1 MTKFKK
7 RKEEQ
12 LQQQGGG
19 ASTSTAPSNGSTS
32 KATSSV
38 SERFGKIF
46 KKNKKKKALSS
57 TRQKLAV
64 ENSPGSS
71 DENSSPSS
79 PMSNASDNDDL
90 LPSPPSNGANDYEMP
105 DALNNFNGNN
115 GFNCENKFAKIQSA
129 RRYHR
134 KAYRPLKNRNAV
146 APFMVDQEFWVQ
158 IKTCCGYAYENQT
171 IGALLIDTNETR
183 EICQKHSH
191 RTLNST
197 KMIAGKDDMYASR
210 SHVNGIGASVITA
223 NTHDFQKM
231 AVYNPLPLPLPLP
244 MSKPTSLPSKKH
256 HLLKSQGMLNQM
268 VSHDILASQPTDLSL
283 SSSASIIA
291 QAQPTAIDLSMDS
304 TSSSSKISTKAGH
317 SKATNYLHKI
327 KADSGKIVKQS
338 LERMA
343 PSKIKVNEVKNLIKY
358 CTDKSSNNKK
368 FGARNVAM
376 AAMGTP
382 GVSNENK
389 VIEAIAGNKFSDN
402 SSDSGYEETLHDT
415 AQVNLNFSAEIV

>member
-12 LQQQGGG
+12 LQQQSG
-19 ASTSTAPSNGSTS
+19 ASTSAQSNGNSS

-46 KKNKKKKALSS
+46 KKTKKKKVLSS
-57 TRQKLAV
+57 TRQKLTV
-64 ENSPGSS
+64 ENSPASS

-79 PMSNASDNDDL
+79 PMSNTSDNDDL
-90 LPSPPSNGANDYEMP
+90 LPSLASNGANDYEIT

-115 GFNCENKFAKIQSA
+115 GFDCENKFAKNQSA

-134 KAYRPLKNRNAV
+134 KAYRPLKNRNTV
-146 APFMVDQEFWVQ
+146 TPFTVDQEFWVQ

-183 EICQKHSH
+183 QICQKHSH
-191 RTLNST
+191 QTVT
-197 KMIAGKDDMYASR
+197 KMIAGKDDMYSSR
-210 SHVNGIGASVITA
+210 SHANGIGSSVIIP
-223 NTHDFQKM
+223 NTHDFQQVT
-231 AVYNPLPLPLPLP
+231 AYNPSPLPLPLP

-256 HLLKSQGMLNQM
+256 HLLKSQGLLNQM
-268 VSHDILASQPTDLSL
+268 ASHDILPSQPTDLSL
-283 SSSASIIA
+283 SSSASAIA
-291 QAQPTAIDLSMDS
+291 HAQPTAIDLSMDS
-304 TSSSSKISTKAGH
+304 SSSSSKINIKAGN
-317 SKATNYLHKI
+317 SRASNYLHKI
-327 KADSGKIVKQS
+327 KDSGKIVKQS
-338 LERMA
+338 LDRMN

-368 FGARNVAM
+368 FAARNVALS
-376 AAMGTP
+376 AMGTP

-415 AQVNLNFSAEIV
+415 AQVN